1 MRSLREPQS
10 DVGVSTMDN
19 ELKIAALAWAA
30 HEAGL
35 NYGEFVANLSYGERD
50 KVYCN
55 YIRHR
60 REERLR
66 LLARQEKA
74 AGKTPLP
81 KKRQELPPPRKSV
94 RHGRTYSFNTA
105 AAMEL
110 YHQGLCDREIG
121 EELGVS
127 DSAIRNW
134 RNRNGL
140 PSKFPH
146 WGWRGGSRKESEQ

>member
-1 MRSLREPQS
+1 
-10 DVGVSTMDN
+10 MDN

-30 HEAGL
+30 HDKGL
-35 NYGEFVANLSYGERD
+35 RYGEFAVTLTAKQTKQIYRDYEKLKELERAERSHQ
-50 KVYCN
+50 KHVETPS
-55 YIRHR
+55 
-60 REERLR
+60 RETTR
-66 LLARQEKA
+66 A
-74 AGKTPLP
+74 
-81 KKRQELPPPRKSV
+81 ELPPPRKSV

-105 AAMEL
+105 AATEL
-110 YHQGLCDREIG
+110 YHHGLCDREIG

>member
-1 MRSLREPQS
+1 MRSPREPQS

-19 ELKIAALAWAA
+19 ESKIAAIAWAA
-30 HEAGL
+30 HGKGL
-35 NYGEFVANLSYGERD
+35 RYGEFAVTLTAKQTEQIYRDYEKLKELERAERSHQ
-50 KVYCN
+50 K
-55 YIRHR
+55 HFETPS
-60 REERLR
+60 RETTR
-66 LLARQEKA
+66 A
-74 AGKTPLP
+74 
-81 KKRQELPPPRKSV
+81 ELPPPRKSV

-146 WGWRGGSRKESEQ
+146 WGWRGGSRKEPK